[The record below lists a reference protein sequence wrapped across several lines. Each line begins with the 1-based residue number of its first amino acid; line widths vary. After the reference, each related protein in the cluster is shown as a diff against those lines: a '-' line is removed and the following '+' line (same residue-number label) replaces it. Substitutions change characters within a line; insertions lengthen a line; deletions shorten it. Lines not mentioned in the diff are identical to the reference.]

1 MAAEYAYALNQ
12 AAQPLQTPY
21 RQPAQQPE
29 FPQKPQLKKVPRP
42 HVDRRALER
51 ANNKKIAK
59 VFAMVAFSI
68 VLFGIFC
75 NSFAAKTE
83 SRHTLDSINEKLSMQ
98 EDAHIVLENDLT
110 KLVSA
115 ENIDKIAMQ
124 KLGLVKLTN
133 ADEDYVELESEN
145 RVIVSQ
151 VKD

>member
-1 MAAEYAYALNQ
+1 
-12 AAQPLQTPY
+12 
-21 RQPAQQPE
+21 
-29 FPQKPQLKKVPRP
+29 
-42 HVDRRALER
+42 
-51 ANNKKIAK
+51 
-59 VFAMVAFSI
+59 
-68 VLFGIFC
+68 
-75 NSFAAKTE
+75 
-83 SRHTLDSINEKLSMQ
+83 MQ

-151 VKD
+151 AKD